1 MLTVFARRLV
11 LRVPQPLR
19 TAGIPVYGVS
29 GSFAD
34 IDDVRA
40 HGKDERIGVKEFYA
54 AVDFMTALMKALAG

>member
-1 MLTVFARRLV
+1 MLTVFARRLI
-11 LRVPQPLR
+11 LRVPRPLR
-19 TAGIPVYGVS
+19 TAGISVYGVS

-40 HGKDERIGVKEFYA
+40 YGKDERIGVKEFYA